1 MTAATRRRAP
11 VDPSR
16 LTPLDRAILD
26 EVCWLRV
33 VRQDQLGRL
42 HPEVPERTL
51 RYRTRRLTQLR
62 LLGRTRPY
70 RERGSAPHHF
80 WPTRHADA
88 LMRGEPLPRGGERRA
103 PNPLFLAHAA
113 AITELYVT
121 LRTSPPSGF
130 TLTKL
135 FREGEAREPFTDA
148 AGQERAIAPD
158 ATIVL
163 ADSDGVELC
172 AFVELDRGSMSSG
185 RLRTKARGYAEFYAA
200 NGWRE
205 RFSYCPPLLFLTT
218 TAARART
225 FRSLLRRTLK
235 DVHPPS
241 GDPFVA
247 AVCAEVFSLG
257 RAFGKPVWTT
267 LDGEAEASVVELMRA
282 ARRPYDELRAAWRA
296 EDEAFAALLN
306 DPRAVHE
313 RLASES
319 RANLRYDF
327 GETAGGALELLL
339 ARTELTPSELTV
351 VGELAGSVEGRS
363 TYPRLRSNAD
373 VRRSLGRL
381 AGEYVAQQLVAL
393 DRLADRHGDGPHLR
407 AARRT
412 LDGRQVP
419 FSEVELRET
428 DRQAK
433 HDEKVRAEQEALRAA
448 YPALREERARK
459 IVKARGLSARLR
471 GTEPVLPEVD
481 AKLLCRC
488 TQCEETLYPD
498 PARPRNDYSRCPYCG
513 GHLSAWSER

>member
-16 LTPLDRAILD
+16 LTTLDREILD
-26 EVCWLRV
+26 EICWLRV

-51 RYRTRRLTQLR
+51 RYRTRRLAQLR

-121 LRTSPPSGF
+121 LRTAPPSGF
-130 TLTKL
+130 TLKEL
-135 FREGEAREPFTDA
+135 LREGEAREPFTDA
-148 AGQERAIAPD
+148 VGQERAIAPD
-158 ATIVL
+158 ATFVL

-185 RLRTKARGYAEFYAA
+185 RLRTKARGYAEFYGA

-218 TAARART
+218 TAARAKT
-225 FRSLLRRTLK
+225 FRSLLRRALK
-235 DVHPPS
+235 DVHPPL

-247 AVCAEVFSLG
+247 AVCGEAFTLG
-257 RAFGKPVWTT
+257 RAFGKPVWTI
-267 LDGEAEASVVELMRA
+267 LDGKADASAVDVMRA

-296 EDEAFAALLN
+296 EDEAFATLLT
-306 DPRAVHE
+306 DPRALHK
-313 RLASES
+313 RLTSES

-327 GETAGGALELLL
+327 GETAGAALELLPAL
-339 ARTELTPSELTV
+339 ARACPGRAPSTR
-351 VGELAGSVEGRS
+351 AR
-363 TYPRLRSNAD
+363 
-373 VRRSLGRL
+373 VRR
-381 AGEYVAQQLVAL
+381 VAE
-393 DRLADRHGDGPHLR
+393 RW
-407 AARRT
+407 
-412 LDGRQVP
+412 P
-419 FSEVELRET
+419 FS
-428 DRQAK
+428 
-433 HDEKVRAEQEALRAA
+433 RASRSAA
-448 YPALREERARK
+448 CRPAA
-459 IVKARGLSARLR
+459 G
-471 GTEPVLPEVD
+471 
-481 AKLLCRC
+481 C
-488 TQCEETLYPD
+488 
-498 PARPRNDYSRCPYCG
+498 PAPAG
-513 GHLSAWSER
+513 